1 MTDLGIDLG
10 NAFQT
15 RQEVVVSRL
24 REAILRGSFAPGE
37 RLDQKEI
44 SERLKVSRSPVR
56 EALRTLAAEGLVEV
70 IPHRGA
76 VVAELSPDELE
87 EIVAIRS
94 VLEGMAA
101 RLAVPKMDVEHL
113 KTLES
118 ILKELSQTTDL
129 DRWIVLNH
137 RFHETIYQLSN
148 RRRLLALIENLRNT
162 ITPYMR
168 QYIASSDHIRQVS
181 ASHELIFDACVKR
194 DPALAELETQKHIAA
209 TRAGVVVYARS
220 LLKIPTEASHP
231 VSSTKI

>member
-1 MTDLGIDLG
+1 MTDLGIGPG

-15 RQEVVVSRL
+15 RQKVVVSRL

-101 RLAVPKMDVEHL
+101 RLAVTPELRVRLAADQSVPVALVMHKRGLSMGCHL
-113 KTLES
+113 VGRTATS
-118 ILKELSQTTDL
+118 
-129 DRWIVLNH
+129 W
-137 RFHETIYQLSN
+137 
-148 RRRLLALIENLRNT
+148 RL
-162 ITPYMR
+162 
-168 QYIASSDHIRQVS
+168 
-181 ASHELIFDACVKR
+181 
-194 DPALAELETQKHIAA
+194 
-209 TRAGVVVYARS
+209 RS
-220 LLKIPTEASHP
+220 WS
-231 VSSTKI
+231 